1 MHVLIDLVSLICLFD
16 FWLHAACFRASRNC
30 YCLAHLLGIG
40 ACALYTCTYRSKL
53 RAHYSLPPKPGPDIC
68 VHCCCL
74 YCALCQEYRELKN
87 RGLDPEGGT

>member
-16 FWLHAACFRASRNC
+16 FWLHAACFRATRNL
-30 YCLAHLLGIG
+30 LASPSFWNWRMYI
-40 ACALYTCTYRSKL
+40 YTCTYRAKL

-68 VHCCCL
+68 VHCCCFF
-74 YCALCQEYRELKN
+74 CALCQEYRELKN